1 MYNLTS
7 TTTTED
13 TDVTL
18 KRKPYQSPELIL
30 LGGSAKDTANPNEK
44 GHHSAELTPFTSHG
58 YVHLGP
64 QGRSFTAN
72 HMYSKDHLH
81 TAVVS

>member
-1 MYNLTS
+1 M
-7 TTTTED
+7 
-13 TDVTL
+13 TL

-30 LGGSAKDTANPNEK
+30 LGGSAKDTANPSEK
-44 GHHSAELTPFTSHG
+44 GHHSAEVTPLTNDG

-72 HMYSKDHLH
+72 RHYSYDYPHS
-81 TAVVS
+81 AVVS